1 MKRKTKKHILT
12 LLIICNLAFIWG
24 NSAMTAQE
32 SGDLS
37 GSLLQD
43 LLALF
48 PFLAGENAHYVL
60 RKLAHFSEFA
70 ALGLLSGARRRMDA
84 KLTAPFFLFGLAP
97 ACIDETIQLVVP
109 GRASSLIDVWIDA
122 AGFAFGC
129 LITLG
134 FAIITRKIQKNHTGG
149 FKK

>member
-1 MKRKTKKHILT
+1 MSIQTKKRILSV
-12 LLIICNLAFIWG
+12 LIVCNLAFIWG
-24 NSAMTAQE
+24 NSAMTAQQ
-32 SGDLS
+32 SGDVS
-37 GSLLQD
+37 GSLLAR
-43 LLALF
+43 LLELF
-48 PFLAGENAHYVL
+48 PFLAGENAHFFL

-70 ALGLLSGARRRMDA
+70 ALGLLSSVRKRLDEPPR
-84 KLTAPFFLFGLAP
+84 PSFFLFGLAP

-129 LITLG
+129 LICLG
-134 FAIITRKIQKNHTGG
+134 FTIFIRNIQKNQTGG

>member
-1 MKRKTKKHILT
+1 MNLRTKKRILSF
-12 LLIICNLAFIWG
+12 LIVCNLAFIWG
-24 NSAMTAQE
+24 NSAMTAQQ
-32 SGDLS
+32 SGDMS
-37 GSLLQD
+37 GSLLTQ
-43 LLALF
+43 LLAVF
-48 PFLAGENAHYVL
+48 PFLAGEHAHLIL

-70 ALGLLSGARRRMDA
+70 ALGLLGSARKRLSGPLFPA
-84 KLTAPFFLFGLAP
+84 FFLFGLAP

-129 LITLG
+129 AVTLG
-134 FAIITRKIQKNHTGG
+134 FAIITRRTNKNQTGG

>member
-1 MKRKTKKHILT
+1 MKRDTKKRILT
-12 LLIICNLAFIWG
+12 LLIVCNLAFIWG

-37 GSLLQD
+37 GSLLQE

-48 PFLAGENAHYVL
+48 PFLAGENAHHIL

-70 ALGLLSGARRRMDA
+70 ALGLLCSARRRMDG
-84 KLTAPFFLFGLAP
+84 KLTPSFFLFGLAP

-129 LITLG
+129 LISLG
-134 FAIITRKIQKNHTGG
+134 FAIIARKIHKNNTGG